1 MSLLKGFDLRIYGQ
15 NKNAVPFKYSVK
27 GNNNK
32 TSVSFAFD
40 CICHMSTPPPLTSP
54 VSLKTVVLPVLHAA
68 GVMFHFHK
76 FIRVFQREAKQWF

>member
-1 MSLLKGFDLRIYGQ
+1 MQYL
-15 NKNAVPFKYSVK
+15 FKYSVK

-32 TSVSFAFD
+32 TSVTFAFD
-40 CICHMSTPPPLTSP
+40 CMCHMSTPPPLTSP

-76 FIRVFQREAKQWF
+76 FIRVFQREAKQWFLVVKSEL